1 MANALPPPPP
11 TASHRVT
18 GDRAQDTGDL
28 DTGES
33 DTSQRTNSDRETSDR
48 ETSGGETSD
57 RVTNV
62 DGIGPPNPLVP
73 ATAAPAAAPLD
84 SRERAVRA
92 IRFAVVVVATLLA
105 MLSTVALLKINRW
118 THGKYMGR
126 LWWVGVVLVVGWLLA
141 GWLWAWNND
150 FWANWLDGPLL

>member
-1 MANALPPPPP
+1 
-11 TASHRVT
+11 
-18 GDRAQDTGDL
+18 
-28 DTGES
+28 
-33 DTSQRTNSDRETSDR
+33 
-48 ETSGGETSD
+48 
-57 RVTNV
+57 
-62 DGIGPPNPLVP
+62 
-73 ATAAPAAAPLD
+73 LD

>member
-1 MANALPPPPP
+1 M
-11 TASHRVT
+11 V
-18 GDRAQDTGDL
+18 
-28 DTGES
+28 
-33 DTSQRTNSDRETSDR
+33 
-48 ETSGGETSD
+48 
-57 RVTNV
+57 
-62 DGIGPPNPLVP
+62 
-73 ATAAPAAAPLD
+73 APAAAPLD

-126 LWWVGVVLVVGWLLA
+126 LWWVGVVLVVSWLLA